1 MGSNIKDIYSAGV
14 SVTKYQLVVIST
26 SDKTF
31 YQQMQFC
38 VHTRGKL
45 KSPGSVSIS
54 MAFSRL
60 SVSEMCAFRLLLY
73 CSYCSY
79 RNKIKQAEK
88 LKSHEMKER

>member
-14 SVTKYQLVVIST
+14 SLTKYQLVVIST

-38 VHTRGKL
+38 VHIRGKL
-45 KSPGSVSIS
+45 NSPDSVSIS

-60 SVSEMCAFRLLLY
+60 SVSEMCAFRLLL
-73 CSYCSY
+73 
-79 RNKIKQAEK
+79 I
-88 LKSHEMKER
+88 LLIL